1 MRNEVLTM
9 EKIAKEQKEK
19 FNVILEELNVE
30 AEDLE
35 YIIDYGYDID
45 TLYDKIIVY
54 GDYSIFD
61 YSSDYALGEELF
73 QMYIAD
79 CYNVPNVLEQYFDY
93 EAYAKDFI
101 MESENIPLD
110 DKLLVIY

>member
-1 MRNEVLTM
+1 M
-9 EKIAKEQKEK
+9 EKLTNEQKEK
-19 FNVILEELNVE
+19 FEAILEELNVE

-35 YIIDYGYDID
+35 YIVDYGYDID
-45 TLYDKIIVY
+45 TLYDKIILY

-61 YSSDYALGEELF
+61 YSSEMALGEELF

-79 CYNVPNVLEQYFDY
+79 CYEVPNVLEQYFDY

>member
-1 MRNEVLTM
+1 M
-9 EKIAKEQKEK
+9 EKLTNEQKEK
-19 FNVILEELNVE
+19 FNAILEEWSVE

-35 YIIDYGYDID
+35 YIVDYGYDIE
-45 TLYDKIIVY
+45 TLYDKIIVD

-73 QMYIAD
+73 QVYIAD
-79 CYNVPNVLEQYFDY
+79 CYNVPDVLEQYFDY

-101 MESENIPLD
+101 LESENIPLD

>member
-1 MRNEVLTM
+1 M
-9 EKIAKEQKEK
+9 EKIAKEQMEK
-19 FNVILEELNVE
+19 FEAILEELNVE
-30 AEDLE
+30 AEELE

-45 TLYDKIIVY
+45 TLYDKIILY
-54 GDYSIFD
+54 GDYYIFD
-61 YSSDYALGEELF
+61 YTSDMALGEELF
-73 QMYIAD
+73 QMYIAE

-93 EAYAKDFI
+93 EAYARDFI

>member
-1 MRNEVLTM
+1 M
-9 EKIAKEQKEK
+9 EKLTNEEMEK
-19 FNVILEELNVE
+19 FEAILEELSLE

-35 YIIDYGYDID
+35 YIVDYGYDIE
-45 TLYDKIIVY
+45 TLYDKIILC

-61 YSSDYALGEELF
+61 YSSDYTLGEELY

-79 CYNVPNVLEQYFDY
+79 CYEVPNVLEQYFDY
-93 EAYAKDFI
+93 EGYAKDFI

>member
-1 MRNEVLTM
+1 M
-9 EKIAKEQKEK
+9 EKITNEQKEK
-19 FNVILEELNVE
+19 FEAILEELNVE
-30 AEDLE
+30 ADDLE

-79 CYNVPNVLEQYFDY
+79 CHDVPNVLEQYFDY
-93 EAYAKDFI
+93 EAYARDFI

>member
-1 MRNEVLTM
+1 M
-9 EKIAKEQKEK
+9 EKIAKEQMEK
-19 FNVILEELNVE
+19 FEAILEELNVE
-30 AEDLE
+30 ADDLE

-61 YSSDYALGEELF
+61 YSSDYTLGEDLF

-93 EAYAKDFI
+93 EGYAKDFI